1 MNKTLVSCY
10 TSVFD
15 VSLLTSRQLIIIT
28 IVNMILM
35 SSNVIANAV
44 VIYILIKT
52 GQISNITSKLIFM
65 LSASD
70 LLQGFISQN
79 LLTATFYE
87 TNCSVNDASRFLSV
101 FLSHLSNYT
110 IVIMGVDRY
119 LRMKHFVNF
128 KIMWTSRV
136 VLKLIFLAFCIALL
150 KALLITVGLLRGQ
163 KYAVY
168 TIYIAL
174 DGIILGTIIILQI
187 KTISTSNPL
196 HDESIATASGKISKR
211 VTKLSMRIMLFLCFF
226 LTSHLVMS
234 VLREIIQDQL
244 NVDDRSIIEFISF
257 ISLVLV
263 YVNPSANAI
272 SFLMTNMKA
281 RRYMANIRQCLKR
294 SLKRMKILKEV
305 LLHAME

>member
-79 LLTATFYE
+79 LLTATFCE

-119 LRMKHFVNF
+119 LRIKHFVNF

-150 KALLITVGLLRGQ
+150 KALKSIVNNSWFVTRSKVCCLYYLYCIGRYYIRYDNNSSNQNYLDIKSFAWWINSHCFRKNQQEGYKI
-163 KYAVY
+163 KYANYVIFMFFPY
-168 TIYIAL
+168 VSLSYVSFTWNNSGPTKCWWQIHNWIYIFYFF
-174 DGIILGTIIILQI
+174 GTGLC
-187 KTISTSNPL
+187 
-196 HDESIATASGKISKR
+196 ESICECYFVLNDEYESKKIYGK
-211 VTKLSMRIMLFLCFF
+211 
-226 LTSHLVMS
+226 H
-234 VLREIIQDQL
+234 
-244 NVDDRSIIEFISF
+244 
-257 ISLVLV
+257 
-263 YVNPSANAI
+263 
-272 SFLMTNMKA
+272 
-281 RRYMANIRQCLKR
+281 
-294 SLKRMKILKEV
+294 
-305 LLHAME
+305 